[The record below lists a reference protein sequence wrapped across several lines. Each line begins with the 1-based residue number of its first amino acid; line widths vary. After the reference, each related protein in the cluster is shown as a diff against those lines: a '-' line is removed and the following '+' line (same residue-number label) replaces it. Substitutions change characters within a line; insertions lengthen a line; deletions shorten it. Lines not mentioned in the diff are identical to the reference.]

1 MTSIKHN
8 LQNARITRK
17 NLLKYLNTLSIEEL
31 NIIPEGFNNNIFW
44 NIAHVAVTQQILVY
58 KLSGL
63 KMYLSDDF
71 INEFKKGAAPERQ
84 YVKEDV
90 DFLTSIFLNL
100 VDELENDFDK
110 GVFKKYT
117 EYSTSYG
124 VVLTSAEE
132 AIAFNNIHEGLHFGY
147 VMALKRSLYK

>member
-1 MTSIKHN
+1 MTLMKHN
-8 LQNARITRK
+8 LQNTRITRK
-17 NLLKYLNTLSIEEL
+17 NLIKYLNTLSIEEL
-31 NIIPEGFNNNIFW
+31 NLIPEGFNNNIFW

-71 INEFKKGAAPERQ
+71 INEFKKGAAPER
-84 YVKEDV
+84 YYTKEDV
-90 DFLTSIFLNL
+90 DFLKSIFLNL

-110 GVFKKYT
+110 GLFKTYT
-117 EYSTSYG
+117 EYPTSYG

-147 VMALKRSLYK
+147 VMALKRSL

>member
-1 MTSIKHN
+1 MKHN

-63 KMYLSDDF
+63 KMDMV
-71 INEFKKGAAPERQ
+71 N
-84 YVKEDV
+84 
-90 DFLTSIFLNL
+90 T
-100 VDELENDFDK
+100 
-110 GVFKKYT
+110 
-117 EYSTSYG
+117 
-124 VVLTSAEE
+124 
-132 AIAFNNIHEGLHFGY
+132 
-147 VMALKRSLYK
+147 